1 MNKFILSLLVTTTT
15 FSANAQEECQITE
28 KNTNIKITLGKNTPE
43 YFFKSIMPKN
53 DKDKRNQATVIL
65 ANKGN
70 VLLDLT
76 TGEVKKIPGPFDAV
90 PSMDGNIITV
100 PGNPE
105 NDNAFTIYSRDDL
118 SKPLYEDKG
127 EGALVGVYQSLG
139 TLESKGNKKTYR
151 VITDVL
157 TPPSYERPGSPN
169 TSRLMYKEYD
179 VEGTGD
185 NMQAGSLG
193 VAKPLCFN
201 LNASLKL
208 PMLSKDGNQLA
219 AYSSTT
225 GTTQIFKI
233 SKDSQGNSICKME
246 RDLGFA
252 STKVEF
258 NKDST
263 KITFAADSLATTNRK
278 VNWYAQPLLG
288 AMNMNVYVLDLKTN
302 KLNKISNNAQGNS
315 YYPSFSRDDTVT
327 YLNQES
333 DRDGESEYS
342 LVQARVDSKQS
353 VDAKSLDFYSPEVC
367 AYSKE
372 ELATIVLGKLW
383 FKTCSK
389 LMGTPTVLGSRAQAL
404 SMDPKKCEALVKK
417 NWENTKENFSDSYL
431 KAKDKALDENDYGSS
446 QVQGLNS
453 ITEENFIRMRN
464 LTEGDLI
471 QYCPK
476 AAVAAVKAV
485 IKSLTQKQE
494 IKNAANI
501 LIAKCSGCHSNGTG
515 RSFVVGDVA
524 SMKKNK
530 MNAINYVAQGYMPM
544 GAPLSREE
552 KIQVMNYINDL

>member
-1 MNKFILSLLVTTTT
+1 MKKLILSLLVATTTL
-15 FSANAQEECQITE
+15 SANAQEECQITE
-28 KNTNIKITLGKNTPE
+28 KNANIKITLGKNTPE

-105 NDNAFTIYSRDDL
+105 NDNAFTIYSRDDM

-127 EGALVGVYQSLG
+127 QGALVGVYQSVG
-139 TLESKGNKKTYR
+139 TLESKENKKTYR

-157 TPPSYERPGSPN
+157 TPPSYERPGSSN
-169 TSRLMYKEYD
+169 SSKLMYKDYD
-179 VEGTGD
+179 VEGTGS
-185 NMQAGSLG
+185 NMRAGSSE

-208 PMLSKDGNQLA
+208 PMLSKDGKQLA

-225 GTTQIFKI
+225 GTTQIYKI
-233 SKDSQGNSICKME
+233 AQDSEGNSTCKLE

-263 KITFAADSLATTNRK
+263 KITFAADSMATTNRK
-278 VNWYAQPLLG
+278 VNWYAQPILG
-288 AMNMNVYVLDLKTN
+288 QMNMNVYVLDLKTN
-302 KLNKISNNAQGNS
+302 KLNKISNNEKGNS

-327 YLNQES
+327 YLNQENKG
-333 DRDGESEYS
+333 GEEEYS
-342 LVQARVDSKQS
+342 LVQARIDNKQS
-353 VDAKSLDFYSPEVC
+353 VDAKSVDFYSPEVC
-367 AYSKE
+367 SYSKE
-372 ELATIVLGKLW
+372 ELATIALGKLW

-389 LMGTPTVLGSRAQAL
+389 MMGTPTVLGSRAQAL

-417 NWENTKENFSDSYL
+417 NWENTKANLSDSYL
-431 KAKDKALDENDYGSS
+431 KAKDKALDENYYASS

-453 ITEENFIRMRN
+453 ITEENFVRMRN
-464 LTEGDLI
+464 LTEDDLL

-485 IKSLTQKQE
+485 IKPIDQKQE

-552 KIQVMNYINDL
+552 KLQVMNYINDL